1 MPFTLTL
8 SLGTADLSQL
18 RWAISPAWE
27 LLASIRTLTR
37 PASHPIHLPWL
48 SEHRHDPLLT
58 APGPAAARALT
69 AGPKGHLPG
78 FLAPT
83 PLSPLTALDDELD
96 EVRRTP
102 AEVVR
107 RDLAEVFGEE
117 RPPALAPVLRAPL
130 RELDRIVTDLHHYW
144 QRTLAPAWPRLRALL
159 ESDIHYR
166 ARSLTERG
174 PAAMFAGIHPDL
186 VFDQSTG
193 TLRIANRRT
202 LLADPRRS
210 LDGRGL
216 VLVPSAFAW
225 PKLYVKT
232 AAPWVPVLRY
242 PVRGIGTL
250 WESRT
255 EGGSRAEAADLAPAL
270 GATRA
275 LLLGLLEIPA
285 GTLELAHRTGLAPGG
300 VSAQLHKLARAGLV
314 APHRTGRVV
323 LYARTARGQA
333 LYD

>member
-1 MPFTLTL
+1 MATTLTL

-27 LLASIRTLTR
+27 LLASIRTLTQ
-37 PASHPIHLPWL
+37 PAAHAIHMPWL
-48 SEHRHDPLLT
+48 AEHRRDALLT
-58 APGPAAARALT
+58 RPGAAAARDLT
-69 AGPKGHLPG
+69 AGPPRLLPG

-83 PLSPLTALDDELD
+83 PLSPLTDLDDELD

-102 AEVVR
+102 AAVVR
-107 RDLAEVFGEE
+107 RELPDVFGDDLPDSLAPMLRAPRRELAGVVTE
-117 RPPALAPVLRAPL
+117 LRGYWQRALAPM
-130 RELDRIVTDLHHYW
+130 
-144 QRTLAPAWPRLRALL
+144 WPRIRSLL

-174 PAAMFAGIHPDL
+174 PAAMFADIHPDL
-186 VFDQSTG
+186 DFDPASG
-193 TLRIANRRT
+193 RLRIANRS
-202 LLADPRRS
+202 AGPPHARRS

-225 PKLYVKT
+225 PRLYVKT
-232 AAPWVPVLRY
+232 SEPWVPVIRY

-250 WESRT
+250 WEP
-255 EGGSRAEAADLAPAL
+255 AADAGDLAAAL

-275 LLLGLLEIPA
+275 LLLGLLETPA
-285 GTLELAHRTGLAPGG
+285 STQQLANRTGLAPGG
-300 VSAQLHKLARAGLV
+300 VSAQLHRLARAGLV

-323 LYARTARGQA
+323 LYARTIKGEA
-333 LYD
+333 LYQ

>member
-8 SLGTADLSQL
+8 SLGTADLGQL
-18 RWAISPAWE
+18 RWAVSPAWE

-37 PASHPIHLPWL
+37 PASRAIHMPWL

-58 APGPAAARALT
+58 TPRAAAARALT
-69 AGPKGHLPG
+69 AGPQGHLPG

-83 PLSPLTALDDELD
+83 PLSPLTTLDDELD

-102 AEVVR
+102 AEVIR
-107 RDLAEVFGEE
+107 RDLAEVFGTN
-117 RPPALAPVLRAPL
+117 RPSSLTPVARAPR
-130 RELDRIVTDLHHYW
+130 RELDRIVTDLHEYW
-144 QRTLAPAWPRLRALL
+144 QRTLAPAWPRIRALL

-174 PAAMFAGIHPDL
+174 PAAMFADIHPDL
-186 VFDQSTG
+186 AFDQASG
-193 TLRIANRRT
+193 TLRIANRQSDP
-202 LLADPRRS
+202 ADPHRS

-232 AAPWVPVLRY
+232 AAPWVPVIRY

-250 WESRT
+250 WESR
-255 EGGSRAEAADLAPAL
+255 SDAADLAAAL

-275 LLLGLLEIPA
+275 LLLGLLETPA
-285 GTLELAHRTGLAPGG
+285 GTVELANRTGLAPGG
-300 VSAQLHKLARAGLV
+300 VSTQLHKLAKAGLV

-323 LYARTARGQA
+323 LYARTARGRA

>member
-1 MPFTLTL
+1 MPSTLTL

-18 RWAISPAWE
+18 RWAVSPVWE

-37 PASHPIHLPWL
+37 PASHAIHMPWL

-58 APGPAAARALT
+58 GPGASAARDLT
-69 AGPKGHLPG
+69 AGPPGHLPG

-102 AEVVR
+102 SDVVR
-107 RDLAEVFGEE
+107 RDLAAAFGDEL
-117 RPPALAPVLRAPL
+117 PAGLAPMLQAPRREMETVVADLRG
-130 RELDRIVTDLHHYW
+130 YW
-144 QRTLAPAWPRLRALL
+144 QRTLAPAWPKIRALL

-174 PAAMFAGIHPDL
+174 PAAMFADIHPGL
-186 VFDQSTG
+186 TFDQDTG
-193 TLRIANRRT
+193 TLRIASRRAG
-202 LLADPRRS
+202 LPDPHRS
-210 LDGRGL
+210 LEGRGL

-225 PKLYVKT
+225 PRLYFKT
-232 AAPWVPVLRY
+232 SAPWVPVIRY

-250 WESRT
+250 WESPADA
-255 EGGSRAEAADLAPAL
+255 RAAAADLAPVL

-275 LLLGLLEIPA
+275 LLLQLLETPA
-285 GTLELAHRTGLAPGG
+285 GTLELADRTGLAPGG
-300 VSAQLHKLARAGLV
+300 VSAHLHKLARAGLI

-323 LYARTARGQA
+323 LYARTARGEA
-333 LYD
+333 LYR